1 MRRGA
6 RLVTRAVSEV
16 REFPVELDSGAR
28 NGVDGVLDDARVGE
42 FRPEVARAHGEDTPD
57 GVDSGP
63 EPSDDLPSLDIRV

>member
-28 NGVDGVLDDARVGE
+28 IWVDGVLDDARVGE
-42 FRPEVARAHGEDTPD
+42 FRPEVARADGEDTSG

-63 EPSDDLPSLDIRV
+63 TPSDALPGLDIRV

>member
-28 NGVDGVLDDARVGE
+28 IWVDGVLDDARVGE
-42 FRPEVARAHGEDTPD
+42 FRPVVARADGEDTSG
-57 GVDSGP
+57 GVDSGST
-63 EPSDDLPSLDIRV
+63 PSDALPGLDIRV